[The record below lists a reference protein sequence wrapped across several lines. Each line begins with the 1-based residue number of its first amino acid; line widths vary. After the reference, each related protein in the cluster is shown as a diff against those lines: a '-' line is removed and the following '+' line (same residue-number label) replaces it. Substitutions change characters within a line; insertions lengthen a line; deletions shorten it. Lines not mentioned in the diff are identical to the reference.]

1 MKRDWII
8 RLMEW
13 FAEWEYRR
21 QPDFYTQQ
29 RVLDKKGETYDRR
42 CD

>member
-21 QPDFYTQQ
+21 QPDFMTQQ
-29 RVLDKKGETYDRR
+29 RVWDYKEKTD
-42 CD
+42 D